1 VLFIILQ
8 HTHNLMNFIPK
19 KTNSLGFQKDPKDTK
34 VIVAMSGGVDSS
46 TVAGLMKMEGYNVSG
61 VTLKLYDDAKSSN
74 KGRQCCAGQD
84 ILDAKRVAQ
93 QLNIN
98 HKILYYQKK
107 FKKDVINS
115 FIESY
120 VAGETPIPCV
130 QCNQTVKFRDLY
142 SYAKEMK
149 VDALVT
155 GHYVNRIKLN
165 QNVEM
170 YRAVDISRDQSYF
183 LFSTTQEQ
191 LNFLRF
197 PLGRMKKS
205 ETRKIASELK
215 LNVADKPDSQD
226 ICFVPN
232 GDYASVIRNFKPES
246 FKKGNILDVKGNIIG
261 QHEGIINFTI
271 GQRKGIRIAHEEPLY
286 VVNINSK
293 KNEVIVGKKEFLN
306 VEKIYLKDLNI
317 LSEINPLDNNFF
329 IKVRSTGRLIKSKIV
344 LENKKAEVKLLEQE
358 NGISPGQACVFYSKT
373 KLGDKVLG
381 GGWIASTANNFSPR

>member
-1 VLFIILQ
+1 MLFYILE
-8 HTHNLMNFIPK
+8 HIHKLMNFIPK
-19 KTNSLGFQKDPKDTK
+19 KFNSLGFQKNPKDTK

-46 TVAGLMKMEGYNVSG
+46 TVAGLMKSEGYNVSG
-61 VTLKLYDDAKSSN
+61 ITLKLYDDAKPSS

-98 HKILYYQKK
+98 HQILYYQKK
-107 FKKDVINS
+107 FRKDVIDT
-115 FIESY
+115 FIDSY

-142 SYAKEMK
+142 AYAKEMN

-155 GHYVNRIKLN
+155 GHYVNRIKLKKN
-165 QNVEM
+165 AEM
-170 YRAVDISRDQSYF
+170 YRAVDLSRDQSYF

-286 VVNINSK
+286 VISINSK

-381 GGWIASTANNFSPR
+381 GGWITSTTNNYSSV